1 MVEVI
6 LTTLGSF
13 IIHVIR
19 ATGYGGVAGLMA
31 IESANIPLPSEVI
44 MPFSGFL
51 VSRGVM
57 NLWVVGVAGAVG
69 CVIGSSV
76 SYWLGAWGGRPIV
89 EKYGRFIFV
98 SNRDLERADKWFSRY
113 GEWAI
118 FISRLLPVVRTFI
131 SFPAGISK
139 MHFKRFIAYTFLGS
153 LPWTLGLAYVGVV
166 LGDNWDSIRSTF
178 HGFDYIIIVAI
189 LLAIVW
195 YVMNHFKKR

>member
-1 MVEVI
+1 MVEAI
-6 LTTLGSF
+6 LTTLGNF

-19 ATGYGGVAGLMA
+19 ATGYGGVVGLMA

-57 NLWVVGVAGAVG
+57 NLWLVGVAGAVG

-76 SYWLGAWGGRPIV
+76 SYWLGAWGGRPLV

-131 SFPAGISK
+131 SLPAGISK
-139 MHFKRFIAYTFLGS
+139 MHFKRFIVYTFLGS

-195 YVMNHFKKR
+195 YVMKHFKKH